1 MTENSS
7 LAPKSVLKRKPFD
20 FDRILNKVAAQ
31 CLTLLCLLPLLY
43 TVWTA
48 FHPSE
53 YETRFS
59 LFQLLTVQNFVQ
71 AWNEAPFAR
80 YFLSTFTFVTG
91 IVAAH
96 FFLCTLAA
104 YAFARFT
111 FPGRNVLF
119 TLVLLQ
125 LLVMPDILI
134 AQNYQTMRSFG
145 LTYKIAAI
153 GLPYIASGFGIF
165 LLRQTFIT
173 VPKELNEAARVQGYS
188 FLGVL
193 WRVYI
198 PLAKPTYPA
207 YGLVSVRHHWN
218 NFGWPLIVINSVE
231 TRPLTVDLSIFA
243 VTDLDIQWSV
253 INAATVMTSV
263 CCLLLF
269 CFSNGSLCKALFAQV
284 FNRERS

>member
-7 LAPKSVLKRKPFD
+7 LAPQSVLKRKPFD
-20 FDRILNKVAAQ
+20 FDRSLNTFAAW
-31 CLTLLCLLPLLY
+31 CLALLWLLPLLY
-43 TVWTA
+43 AVWTA

-59 LFQLLTVQNFVQ
+59 LFAPLTLQNFVQ

-80 YFLSTFTFVTG
+80 YFLNTVILVTG
-91 IVAAH
+91 IVAAQ

-134 AQNYQTMRSFG
+134 VQNYQTMRSFG
-145 LTYKIAAI
+145 LIDAIAAI

-165 LLRQTFIT
+165 LLRQTFMT
-173 VPKELNEAARVQGYS
+173 VPKELDEAARVEGCS

-198 PLAKPTYPA
+198 PLAKPTYLA
-207 YGLVSVRHHWN
+207 YGLVSVSHHWN
-218 NFGWPLIVINSVE
+218 NFVWPLIVTNSVE
-231 TRPLTVDLSIFA
+231 TRPLTVGLSIFA
-243 VTDLDIQWSV
+243 VTDSGIQWSV
-253 INAATVMTSV
+253 INAATLMTSGP
-263 CCLLLF
+263 LLIAFLLF
-269 CFSNGSLCKALFAQV
+269 QRQFVQSFIRAGIK
-284 FNRERS
+284 

>member
-1 MTENSS
+1 MIDNSS
-7 LAPKSVLKRKPFD
+7 LAPQSVLKRKPFD
-20 FDRILNKVAAQ
+20 FDRSLNTFAAW
-31 CLTLLCLLPLLY
+31 CLALLWLLPLLY
-43 TVWTA
+43 AVWTA

-59 LFQLLTVQNFVQ
+59 LFAPLTLQNFVQ

-80 YFLSTFTFVTG
+80 YFLNTVILVTG
-91 IVAAH
+91 IVAAQ

-134 AQNYQTMRSFG
+134 VQNYQTMRSLG
-145 LTYKIAAI
+145 LIDTIAAI

-165 LLRQTFIT
+165 LLRQTFMT
-173 VPKELNEAARVQGYS
+173 VPKELDEAARVEGCS

-198 PLAKPTYPA
+198 PLAKPTYLA
-207 YGLVSVRHHWN
+207 YGLVSVSHHWN
-218 NFGWPLIVINSVE
+218 NFVWPLIVTNSVE
-231 TRPLTVDLSIFA
+231 TRPLTVGLSIFA
-243 VTDLDIQWSV
+243 VTDSGIQWSV
-253 INAATVMTSV
+253 INAATLMTSGP
-263 CCLLLF
+263 LLIAFLLF
-269 CFSNGSLCKALFAQV
+269 QRQFVQSFIRAGIK
-284 FNRERS
+284 